1 MKKKNLLL
9 TLTLIGSAAGL
20 IACGNT
26 GSSLESGSSTLSSSS
41 SSGETSVSVS
51 SSSSSKPVV
60 PTAELTDAM
69 FSELKKGYSVE
80 CFKLTDYSDSQT
92 NGIFEADVN
101 EFNYAEK
108 VFATTSEAPLEKG
121 KVINDYH
128 YQPDPTEKTK
138 MLYDAGLSVG
148 NTVIYSPV
156 MGEDPHTYEEVPL
169 TWEEGYYSNVFMDL
183 SAAAFDRVGTENK
196 FSLIMNDATLEDA
209 GVYNKISMQFFNEI
223 PDTEMQA
230 FYLYTDGDDIVS
242 FELIYTP
249 YMSYDAM
256 IAKSSFGNF
265 TAAGSGLVDYI
276 QPLEGEEDPVFEEAM
291 EKLRRQNYELT
302 QTQQAYDFNAEKFI
316 SQGSY
321 VSQVE
326 DGEKIN
332 YDYYAANGNKYMN
345 YGYYGLEYENEICKQ
360 GVVQLKGEFYKD
372 YIYSGSMEEL
382 LPSFALSS
390 VLFKKDEASSTAEK
404 SVYNLD
410 KSIRISL
417 DNNDSVFTPF
427 DADGYL
433 DRLVFVTVTVEA
445 EKINIH
451 NETVHEGA
459 GGLILDCTYTNLGG
473 VSQLMPESK
482 IHETSDGLVWS
493 DLLSN
498 NEGNLKSIIRLFTQE
513 VLDDIPTIGGVF
525 SNVLSDISS
534 SANPIFYVMTYDSA
548 DNDALV
554 EEYSAKLLAAGYA
567 ENKNGDTVYYTKPVV
582 LGTRNY
588 NLNINLDTFW
598 NRIQLWGQFQ
608 IGIYLTSR

>member
-9 TLTLIGSAAGL
+9 TLTFIGSAAGL
-20 IACGNT
+20 IACGET
-26 GSSLESGSSTLSSSS
+26 GSSLESSSPTLSLSLEGTTSAS
-41 SSGETSVSVS
+41 EATSV
-51 SSSSSKPVV
+51 SSKPVV

-69 FSELKKGYSVE
+69 FAELKKGYSVE
-80 CFKLTDYSDSQT
+80 SFTLKDYSDSQT
-92 NGIFEADVN
+92 YSIFEADVN
-101 EFNYAEK
+101 EFNYAERI
-108 VFATTSEAPLEKG
+108 FMTTSGSPLEKG
-121 KVINDYH
+121 KVIHDYH
-128 YQPDPTEKTK
+128 YQPDPSEKTK

-148 NTVIYSPV
+148 NTVIYSPI

-169 TWEEGYYSNVFMDL
+169 TWEEGYYSNVFLDL
-183 SAAAFDRVGTENK
+183 SASAFDRVGTENK
-196 FSLIMNDATLEDA
+196 FSLIMNDATLEA
-209 GVYNKISMQFFNEI
+209 RGVYNKISMQFFNEI
-223 PDTEMQA
+223 PDTEMQE

-265 TAAGSGLVDYI
+265 TAAGSDVVDYI
-276 QPLEGEEDPVFEEAM
+276 QPLEGEKDPVFEEAM
-291 EKLRRQNYELT
+291 KKLRRQNYELV
-302 QTQQAYDFNAEKFI
+302 QTQQAYDFNQEKFV

-326 DGEKIN
+326 NGEKIN
-332 YDYYAANGNKYMN
+332 YDYYAANGSKYMN
-345 YGYYGLEYENEICKQ
+345 YGYYGLEYENETCKQ

-372 YIYSGSMEEL
+372 YIYVGSMEEL

-390 VLFKKDEASSTAEK
+390 ILFKKDASSTADK
-404 SVYNLD
+404 SVYTLD

-417 DNNDSVFTPF
+417 ENNDSVFTPF

-433 DRLVFVTVTVEA
+433 DRLVYVTVTIEA

-459 GGLILDCTYTNLGG
+459 GGLILDCTYSNFDG
-473 VSQLMPESK
+473 VSDLMPEEK

-498 NEGNLKSIIRLFTQE
+498 NEENLKSIIRLFTQE

-525 SNVLSDISS
+525 SNVMSDVSS
-534 SANPIFYVMTYDSA
+534 SANPIFYVMTYSSE

-554 EEYSAKLLAAGYA
+554 EEYSAKLLDAGYTA
-567 ENKNGDTVYYTKPVV
+567 NQNGENVNYTKPVT

-588 NLNINLDTFW
+588 NLNINVSTFW

-608 IGIYLTSR
+608 IGVWLTSR